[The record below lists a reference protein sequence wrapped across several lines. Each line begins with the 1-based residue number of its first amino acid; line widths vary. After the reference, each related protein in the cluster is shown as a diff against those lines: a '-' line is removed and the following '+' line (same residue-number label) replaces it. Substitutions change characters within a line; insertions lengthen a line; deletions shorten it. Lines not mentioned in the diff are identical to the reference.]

1 MAEPL
6 DATGDRLSFGP
17 VHRQPRLSDMVSER
31 LLASIHEARLPVG
44 ARLPS
49 ERELGERFGVSRTVI
64 REALRHLAA
73 IGLLEVHTG
82 SGARIAQIDGS
93 IVVDSIGLFL
103 RQHELLNPDKINEV
117 RQTLELETTRLAATR
132 ATDDDLRGI
141 REAYQRM
148 PGAADVEAVS
158 QADVEF
164 HRSIARAAENDLY
177 LVLVDSI
184 SDVLMEIRRATLRV
198 PGRPAAAIE
207 QHRLVLEA
215 LERRDVEGAVEAMQR
230 HLADSF
236 EAFRRA
242 VAG

>member
-1 MAEPL
+1 
-6 DATGDRLSFGP
+6 
-17 VHRQPRLSDMVSER
+17 MVSDR
-31 LLASIHEARLPVG
+31 LLASIRDARLPVG

-73 IGLLEVHTG
+73 IGVLDVQTG
-82 SGARIAQIDGS
+82 SGARIAQVDGS

-103 RQHELLNPDKINEV
+103 RRHGLLNPEKIHEV
-117 RQTLELETTRLAATR
+117 RQTLELETTRLAAARGTE
-132 ATDDDLRGI
+132 DDLRAV

-148 PGAADVEAVS
+148 AIATDAETAS

-164 HRSIARAAENDLY
+164 HRAIARAAENDLY

-184 SDVLMEIRRATLRV
+184 SDVLMEIRRTTLRV
-198 PGRPAAAIE
+198 PGRADAAVQ

-215 LERRDVEGAVEAMQR
+215 LERRDVNAAVDAMRR

-236 EAFRRA
+236 EAFRHA
-242 VAG
+242 VAD

>member
-1 MAEPL
+1 
-6 DATGDRLSFGP
+6 
-17 VHRQPRLSDMVSER
+17 MVSER
-31 LLASIHEARLPVG
+31 LLASIRDARLPVG

-73 IGLLEVHTG
+73 IGVLDVQTG
-82 SGARIAQIDGS
+82 SGARVAHVDGS
-93 IVVDSIGLFL
+93 IVLNSIGHYL
-103 RQHELLNPDKINEV
+103 RRHGLLNPDKIHEV
-117 RQTLELETTRLAATR
+117 RQTLELETTRLAAQR
-132 ATDDDLRGI
+132 ATDDDLRAV
-141 REAYQRM
+141 RDAYERM
-148 PGAADVEAVS
+148 PAAADAAAAS

-164 HRSIARAAENDLY
+164 HRAIARAADNDLH

-184 SDVLMEIRRATLRV
+184 SDVLMEIRLATLRV
-198 PGRPAAAIE
+198 PGRAEAAVE

-215 LERRDVEGAVEAMQR
+215 LERRDLDGAVDAMRR

-242 VAG
+242 VAD